1 MTDSLERVHA
11 EDTIHIETVAA
22 NQEKS
27 RAPQQTIPATH
38 FRSEGDVNTTPARQ
52 AWNESLNHQATQ
64 KLLKR
69 DSEVFL
75 HQAMST
81 PCLDSLEAA
90 DGIYLQDSSGK
101 RYMDF
106 HGNNVHQL
114 GHGHPH
120 VIKKMTE
127 QMASLPFSPRRFTNE
142 TAVKCAEKLTQIC
155 SGDLNRVLFAPGGT
169 SVIGMALKLARHVT
183 NNFKVVSLW
192 DSFHGA
198 SLDAISVGGEACF
211 REGMGPLMAGVE
223 RIPPAVSYRGAFP
236 NPNASNNDN
245 NQDQASDV
253 HYADYLEYVI
263 EKEGGI
269 GAFIA
274 EAVRNTD
281 VQVPSKAYWKR
292 IREICDKHNVLLI
305 IDDIPNG
312 MGRSGEWFTHQA
324 FDIEPDILCIGK
336 GLGGGLIPIAAM
348 ITKDKYNTAAQ
359 VSLGH
364 YTHEKSP
371 LGCAAALATIEVIE
385 QEKLLDK
392 TQSDSKFMREQ
403 LLRMKEKYP
412 VIGDVRGIGLL
423 WGVELVTDRTTK
435 NRAFDEAEATLYQCL
450 NNGLSFKVSQ
460 GNVIQLSPPL
470 IISRT
475 NLQAALNIFENAIQQ
490 VCIDF
495 NYI

>member
-1 MTDSLERVHA
+1 MTI
-11 EDTIHIETVAA
+11 T
-22 NQEKS
+22 NQEPVVN
-27 RAPQQTIPATH
+27 AAH
-38 FRSEGDVNTTPARQ
+38 FRSEGDVNTTPAREK
-52 AWNESLNHQATQ
+52 WNESLNDDATQ
-64 KLLKR
+64 AMLKR
-69 DSEVFL
+69 DSDVFL

-81 PCLDSLEAA
+81 PCLDTLEAA
-90 DGIYLQDSSGK
+90 EGIYIQDATGK
-101 RYMDF
+101 KYMDF

-114 GHGHPH
+114 GYGHPH
-120 VIKKMTE
+120 IINKVTQ

-142 TAVKCAEKLTQIC
+142 TAVQCAEKLTQIC
-155 SGDLNRVLFAPGGT
+155 GGELNRVLFAPGGT

-236 NPNASNNDN
+236 LNENSAINANET
-245 NQDQASDV
+245 ACDV

-292 IREICDKHNVLLI
+292 IREICDKHNVMLI

-312 MGRSGEWFTHQA
+312 MGRSGKWFTHQA

-336 GLGGGLIPIAAM
+336 GFGGGLVPIAAM

-371 LGCAAALATIEVIE
+371 IGCAAALATMEVIE
-385 QEKLLDK
+385 QENLLEK
-392 TQSDSKFMREQ
+392 VQADSAFVREQ
-403 LLRMKEKYP
+403 LLQMKEKYP
-412 VIGDVRGIGLL
+412 VIGDIRGIGLL
-423 WGVELVTDRTTK
+423 WGVELVTDHITK
-435 NRAFDEAEATLYQCL
+435 NRAFDEAEAVLYQCL
-450 NNGLSFKVSQ
+450 NDGLSFKVSQ

-470 IISRT
+470 IISRSE
-475 NLQAALNIFENAIQQ
+475 LEVALSVFEKAIAK
-490 VCIDF
+490 VCKDF
-495 NYI
+495 EYL

>member
-1 MTDSLERVHA
+1 MTM
-11 EDTIHIETVAA
+11 A
-22 NQEKS
+22 NQDSVLK
-27 RAPQQTIPATH
+27 ATH
-38 FRSEGDVNTTPARQ
+38 FRSEGDVNTTPAREK
-52 AWNESLNHQATQ
+52 WNESLNDEATQ
-64 KLLKR
+64 AMLKR
-69 DSEVFL
+69 DSDVFL

-81 PCLDSLEAA
+81 PCLDTLEAA
-90 DGIYLQDSSGK
+90 EGIYIQDATGK
-101 RYMDF
+101 KYMDF

-114 GHGHPH
+114 GYGHPH
-120 VIKKMTE
+120 IINKVTQ

-142 TAVKCAEKLTQIC
+142 TAVQCAEKLTQIC
-155 SGDLNRVLFAPGGT
+155 GGKLNRVLFAPGGT

-236 NPNASNNDN
+236 LKGGSSGDSNET
-245 NQDQASDV
+245 ACDV

-292 IREICDKHNVLLI
+292 IREICDKHNVMLI

-336 GLGGGLIPIAAM
+336 GFGGGLLPIAAM
-348 ITKDKYNTAAQ
+348 VTKDKYNTAAQ

-371 LGCAAALATIEVIE
+371 IGCAAALATMEVIE
-385 QEKLLDK
+385 QENLLQK
-392 TQSDSKFMREQ
+392 VQADSEFVREQ
-403 LLRMKEKYP
+403 LLQMKEKYP

-423 WGVELVTDRTTK
+423 WGVELVTDHITK
-435 NRAFDEAEATLYQCL
+435 TRAFDEAEAVLYQCL
-450 NNGLSFKVSQ
+450 NDGLSFKVSQ

-470 IISRT
+470 IISRSE
-475 NLQAALNIFENAIQQ
+475 LEVALSVFEKAIAK
-490 VCIDF
+490 VCKDF
-495 NYI
+495 EYL

>member
-1 MTDSLERVHA
+1 MTQSIKL
-11 EDTIHIETVAA
+11 
-22 NQEKS
+22 
-27 RAPQQTIPATH
+27 TH

-52 AWNESLNHQATQ
+52 AWNASLNDERTQ
-64 KLLKR
+64 ELLQR
-69 DSEVFL
+69 DSDVFL

-81 PCLDSLEAA
+81 PCLDALEAA
-90 DGIYLQDSSGK
+90 EGIYIQDATGK
-101 RYMDF
+101 KYMDF

-114 GHGHPH
+114 GYGHPH
-120 VIKKMTE
+120 VIKRVTE
-127 QMASLPFSPRRFTNE
+127 QIANLPFSPRRFTND
-142 TAVKCAEKLTQIC
+142 TAIQCAEKLTQIC
-155 SGDLNRVLFAPGGT
+155 GGELNRVLFAPGGT
-169 SVIGMALKLARHVT
+169 SAIGMALKLARHVT
-183 NNFKVVSLW
+183 GNFKVVSLW

-223 RIPPAVSYRGAFP
+223 RIPPAVSYRGAFLS
-236 NPNASNNDN
+236 ASSDG
-245 NQDQASDV
+245 SDV

-292 IREICDKHNVLLI
+292 IREICDKHNVMLI

-312 MGRSGEWFTHQA
+312 MGRSGEWFTYQA
-324 FDIEPDILCIGK
+324 YDIEPDILCIGK
-336 GLGGGLIPIAAM
+336 GFGGGLVPIAAM
-348 ITKDKYNTAAQ
+348 VTKDKYNTAEQ
-359 VSLGH
+359 ISMGH

-371 LGCAAALATIEVIE
+371 IGCAAALATMETIE
-385 QEKLLDK
+385 QEGLLEKVKDDSEFVREKLL
-392 TQSDSKFMREQ
+392 E
-403 LLRMKEKYP
+403 MKEKYP

-423 WGVELVTDRTTK
+423 WGVELVTNRQTK
-435 NRAFDEAEATLYQCL
+435 QRAFDEAEAVLYQCL

-470 IISRT
+470 IISRQQLT
-475 NLQAALNIFENAIQQ
+475 EALAIFEEAIAN
-490 VCIDF
+490 VCNEH
-495 NYI
+495 NY

>member
-1 MTDSLERVHA
+1 MTLITPDMMSTE
-11 EDTIHIETVAA
+11 
-22 NQEKS
+22 QS
-27 RAPQQTIPATH
+27 TH
-38 FRSEGDVNTTPARQ
+38 FRSEGDINTTPARQ
-52 AWNESLNHQATQ
+52 AWNESLQDERTQ
-64 KLLKR
+64 TLLKR
-69 DSEVFL
+69 DEEVFL

-81 PCLDSLEAA
+81 PCLDTLEGAE
-90 DGIYLQDSSGK
+90 GIYLQDTTGK

-114 GHGHPH
+114 GYGHPH
-120 VIKKMTE
+120 VIKRVTE

-142 TAVKCAEKLTQIC
+142 TAVACAEKLTQIC
-155 SGDLNRVLFAPGGT
+155 GGELNRVLFAPGGT
-169 SVIGMALKLARHVT
+169 SVVGMALKLARHVT

-236 NPNASNNDN
+236 RSEASDEER
-245 NQDQASDV
+245 DV

-292 IREICDKHNVLLI
+292 VREICDKHNVMLI

-312 MGRSGEWFTHQA
+312 MGRSGEWFTYQA
-324 FDIEPDILCIGK
+324 YDIEPDILCIGK
-336 GLGGGLIPIAAM
+336 GLGGGLVPIAAM
-348 ITKDKYNTAAQ
+348 VTKDKYNTAAQ

-371 LGCAAALATIEVIE
+371 IGCAAALATMEAIE
-385 QEKLLDK
+385 QEQLLAK
-392 TQSDSKFMREQ
+392 VQQDSQFMREQ
-403 LLRMKEKYP
+403 LERMKDTYP
-412 VIGDVRGIGLL
+412 IIGDVRGIGLL
-423 WGVELVTDRTTK
+423 WGIELVTDRSTK
-435 NRAFDEAEATLYQCL
+435 ERAFAEAETVLYQCL
-450 NNGLSFKVSQ
+450 NDGISFKVSQ

-470 IISRT
+470 IIARDD
-475 NLQAALNIFENAIQQ
+475 LQIALNIFESAIKQ
-490 VCIDF
+490 VSQTFGYAIND
-495 NYI
+495 